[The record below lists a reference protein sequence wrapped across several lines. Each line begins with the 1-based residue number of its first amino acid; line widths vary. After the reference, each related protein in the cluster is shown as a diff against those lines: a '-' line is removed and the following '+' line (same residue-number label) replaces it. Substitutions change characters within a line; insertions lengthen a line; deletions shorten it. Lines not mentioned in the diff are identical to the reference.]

1 MDGGS
6 ESKNRIIGELRQVD
20 DIFLSHNIL
29 ININVDKNISPKP
42 GDIVSSIVKLEFPK
56 NTSEFRYKEFLQ
68 AKNIYLSTNIDTFE
82 II

>member
-20 DIFLSHNIL
+20 DISLSHNFL

-42 GDIVSSIVKLEFPK
+42 GDIVSSVVKLEIPK
-56 NTSEFRYKEFLQ
+56 NTTEFRYKEFLQ
-68 AKNIYLSTNIDTFE
+68 AKKIYLSTNIDTFE
-82 II
+82 IV